1 MSRVLVAVMSQ
12 SVTMLGN
19 CFNGSALFLLG
30 LNMVGKIKESFT
42 LKVSSA
48 ALIYLL
54 ATEDKMIN
62 RMIR

>member
-1 MSRVLVAVMSQ
+1 MSRILVAVMSQ

-42 LKVSSA
+42 MKVRLYIS
-48 ALIYLL
+48 IIRKK
-54 ATEDKMIN
+54 DKSMN
-62 RMIR
+62 V